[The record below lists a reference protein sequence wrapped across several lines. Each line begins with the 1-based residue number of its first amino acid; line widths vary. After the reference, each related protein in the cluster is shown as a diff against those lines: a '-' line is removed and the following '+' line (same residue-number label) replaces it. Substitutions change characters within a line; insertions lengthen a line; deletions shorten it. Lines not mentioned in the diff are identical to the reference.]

1 MKYSRLDRKKNPPTI
16 WIKNKGSLLDAFDN
30 AIKEVFLIT
39 DEEYDVLAEHMSRE
53 EIDLFIADKLAY
65 KEAKQLVISINKH
78 LDNQ

>member
-1 MKYSRLDRKKNPPTI
+1 MKYSRLDRKKNPPKI